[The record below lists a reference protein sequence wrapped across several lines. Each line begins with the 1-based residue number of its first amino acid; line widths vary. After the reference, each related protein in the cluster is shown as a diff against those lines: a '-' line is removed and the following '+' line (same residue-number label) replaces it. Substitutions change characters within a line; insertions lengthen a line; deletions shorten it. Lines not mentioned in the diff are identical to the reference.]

1 MRDVSVR
8 RTAGAAFAVLAMS
21 AVSVCGSS
29 PITSARL
36 ERAIA
41 PTFANLVQ
49 LQVSWLGLPPM
60 GAAEFAVEA
69 SCRKLGANS
78 QLGSYS
84 GSGEWICALRWKGP
98 QRQMLRDNYDLQV
111 TPDGCYTAMV
121 EGENLGRPTLK
132 SVDGQDVKNLLYAFE
147 GCFDTM

>member
-1 MRDVSVR
+1 MRVTSGFRCLV
-8 RTAGAAFAVLAMS
+8 GAALLLMAS
-21 AVSVCGSS
+21 GCGSS
-29 PITSARL
+29 PITSVRL
-36 ERAIA
+36 ERAVA

-60 GAAEFAVEA
+60 GAAELGVEA
-69 SCRKLGANS
+69 SCRKPAATS

-98 QRQMLRDNYDLQV
+98 QRQMLRDNYDLFV
-111 TPDGCYTAMV
+111 TPDGCYTATV

-132 SVDGQDVKNLLYAFE
+132 NVDGQDVKNLLYAFE